1 VQSCTRLSTFCIGNN
16 DLASDAG
23 MQISSDR
30 TFLIPWLMAI
40 LLAAKAYQLNVL
52 DGVYNNFADTAGFE
66 RECAEGAS
74 MGMSGK
80 TLIHPSQIDIA
91 NQSFSPSSEQ
101 IEQARLIVD
110 AFALPENAQVGAVQ
124 IDGRMVERLHLEIA
138 VRTLS
143 LAKLVE

>member
-1 VQSCTRLSTFCIGNN
+1 
-16 DLASDAG
+16 
-23 MQISSDR
+23 
-30 TFLIPWLMAI
+30 
-40 LLAAKAYQLNVL
+40 
-52 DGVYNNFADTAGFE
+52 
-66 RECAEGAS
+66 
-74 MGMSGK
+74 
-80 TLIHPSQIDIA
+80 LIHPSQIDIA

-143 LAKLVE
+143 LVKLVE